1 MQNFSKLFCFILLSH
16 FIHGDDSW
24 KVYDDSEIATINIYI
39 GQDKLDWMYDN
50 VYSDS
55 LHVAS
60 FSFQNAQ
67 INQSLD
73 SIGFRLRGNTSRNA
87 EKKSFK
93 VDFNHFK
100 SGRNFFGVE
109 KLNLNGE
116 HNDPSIV
123 RSKISWDLYQDIGMV
138 ASRAAHAELYINDE
152 YYGLYL
158 SVEHIDDSFI
168 DRNYNDASGNL
179 WKCIWPA

>member
-1 MQNFSKLFCFILLSH
+1 MVMIVGKSMTILR
-16 FIHGDDSW
+16 
-24 KVYDDSEIATINIYI
+24 IATINIYL

-100 SGRNFFGVE
+100 SGRNFSML
-109 KLNLNGE
+109 KN
-116 HNDPSIV
+116 
-123 RSKISWDLYQDIGMV
+123 
-138 ASRAAHAELYINDE
+138 
-152 YYGLYL
+152 
-158 SVEHIDDSFI
+158 
-168 DRNYNDASGNL
+168 
-179 WKCIWPA
+179 

>member
-24 KVYDDSEIATINIYI
+24 KVYDDSEIATINIYL

-67 INQSLD
+67 I
-73 SIGFRLRGNTSRNA
+73 
-87 EKKSFK
+87 K
-93 VDFNHFK
+93 FN
-100 SGRNFFGVE
+100 
-109 KLNLNGE
+109 
-116 HNDPSIV
+116 
-123 RSKISWDLYQDIGMV
+123 
-138 ASRAAHAELYINDE
+138 
-152 YYGLYL
+152 
-158 SVEHIDDSFI
+158 SV
-168 DRNYNDASGNL
+168 
-179 WKCIWPA
+179 